1 MCRGVA
7 PLSIAT
13 ASHLVS
19 MALQHN
25 RLNEI
30 TAFSVDCVVYI
41 FNWQVDECV
50 NRIASRRG
58 KTAMSRTTSQSHPVH
73 IHGLNFII

>member
-1 MCRGVA
+1 
-7 PLSIAT
+7 
-13 ASHLVS
+13 